1 MGRGFGVTAAIS
13 HDVIAPFAAEVE
25 RLGYSSFWVNDI
37 PNAEGLSSLEV
48 AAGATRS
55 IKLGVGVIPLDTKP
69 PDVIVERVRSL
80 QLPLDRLVLGV
91 GSGHSPQPLARVR
104 DGLTR
109 LRSALGATIVV
120 GALGPKMAALAGQ
133 SDGVLLNWMTPEY
146 IEQIARTVRVGAG
159 GSRSTPLLMAYV
171 RTGLSPEADAR
182 LGQELGYYSGVASFE
197 QHVERMGVGARSA
210 CVMGPDKGSLQ
221 TGLAPFERVLDETI
235 VRAITPS
242 DTIDDLVRLAEASA
256 PRPPA

>member
-1 MGRGFGVTAAIS
+1 MGRGFGITASIG
-13 HDVIAPFAAEVE
+13 HDVVASLAAEVE

-37 PNAEGLSSLEV
+37 PDAEGLSSLEV

-69 PDVIVERVRSL
+69 PDAIVERVRAL
-80 QLPLDRLVLGV
+80 QLPLDRLVLGL
-91 GSGHSPQPLARVR
+91 GSGHSPHPLARVR
-104 DGLTR
+104 DGFTR
-109 LRSALGATIVV
+109 LRSALGTTIVV

-146 IEQIARTVRVGAG
+146 IEQIAPTVRVGAA

-182 LGQELGYYSGVASFE
+182 LAQELGYYSGVSSFE
-197 QHVERMGVGARSA
+197 QHVERMGVSARAA
-210 CVMGPDKGSLQ
+210 CVMGPDIGSLQ
-221 TGLAPFERVLDETI
+221 AGLAPFERVLDETI

-242 DTIDDLVRLAEASA
+242 DTLDDLLRLAEASA
-256 PRPPA
+256 PGWPA